1 MGCKNTLLLPL
12 GLVMLGALFAS
23 GCSTRAPVR
32 AERPMYLAQALAV
45 DCKPGESSVVC
56 CIKKFPTTATES
68 CGATA
73 SEVADVLN
81 SARALNQAAKA
92 EEAAEDADDF
102 ANNADLPD
110 WKQACIRRYVD
121 CQNEGWTGN
130 CYDCIRFCEGQ
141 REWPFSKCRERRK
154 KASP

>member
-1 MGCKNTLLLPL
+1 
-12 GLVMLGALFAS
+12 
-23 GCSTRAPVR
+23 
-32 AERPMYLAQALAV
+32 MYLAQSLAV

-81 SARALNQAAKA
+81 SARALNQTAK
-92 EEAAEDADDF
+92 AEDADDF
-102 ANNADLPD
+102 ANNALLPE
-110 WKQACIRRYVD
+110 WKQECIRRYVD
-121 CQNEGWTGN
+121 CKNEGWTGN
-130 CYDCIRFCEGQ
+130 CYDCIRSCEGQ
-141 REWPFSKCRERRK
+141 QEWPFSKCRERRK